1 MKKLKFIFLISA
13 ITLLYITSCVK
24 EKNFPPE
31 PKIEFLKYVKYGLD
45 SADCII
51 SFKDGDG
58 DIGIKQGDTITKNDF
73 MMKYLYKGLD
83 GEFHPFDLIDTTPA
97 VMDTFF
103 ISYRI
108 PYLTPDGQYKALDG
122 EIKAKLRVPP
132 LYVPGHTVVKF
143 EIFIRDRAGHVSNRV
158 QTNEINL

>member
-1 MKKLKFIFLISA
+1 MRLFKYIIFILAGTFLFV
-13 ITLLYITSCVK
+13 TSCVK
-24 EKNFPPE
+24 EKTFPPE
-31 PKIEFLKYVKYGLD
+31 PHIEFIKYIKYGND

-58 DIGIKQGDTITKNDF
+58 DIGIKDDDTITKDDF
-73 MMKYLYKGLD
+73 IMKYLYKGTD
-83 GEFHPFDLIDTTPA
+83 GLFHPFDIVDTTA

-103 ISYRI
+103 IPYRI

-132 LYVPGHTVVKF
+132 LYVPGHSTVKF
-143 EIFIRDRAGHVSNRV
+143 EIYIRDRAGHISNRV
-158 QTNEINL
+158 QTNEINV

>member
-1 MKKLKFIFLISA
+1 MKKLIYIIITTSA
-13 ITLLYITSCVK
+13 AFNACVK
-24 EKNFPPE
+24 EKKFPAE
-31 PKIEFLKYVKYGLD
+31 PHIEFVKYVKYGLD

-58 DIGIKQGDTITKNDF
+58 DIGIKQNDTITKNDF
-73 MMKYLYKGLD
+73 MMKYLYKGTD
-83 GEFHPFDLIDTTPA
+83 GEFHPFDYIDTTA

-122 EIKAKLRVPP
+122 EILAKLRVPP
-132 LYVPGHTVVKF
+132 LYVPGHSVVKF
-143 EIFIRDRAGHVSNRV
+143 EIYIRDRAGHVSNRV
-158 QTNEINL
+158 QTNEISL